1 MFTLTNM
8 VRLAEWKH
16 RDVEIKNDTVFDSET
31 LLEIYFPDAL
41 NCDIYH
47 FYGSVVIYL
56 TSLLQVGI

>member
-1 MFTLTNM
+1 MFTLPNM

-47 FYGSVVIYL
+47 DNKKE
-56 TSLLQVGI
+56 SLNTHLQEAG